1 MKKCILMVLLISMR
15 NLLVF
20 GAPTA
25 KDAEAT
31 ITYYNCQ
38 LNENGYTFSYTTS
51 NGITRYENGVLIR
64 DPNRKSDEDEILRV
78 NGYYLYTGEDNNL
91 YRVDYI
97 ADENGYRTFKPI
109 PSGDGDAPPAVTS
122 PTPQY
127 APSLG
132 TYQPPQMHSI
142 SSAAL
147 ASLSGS

>member
-38 LNENGYTFSYTTS
+38 LNENGYTFSYKTS
-51 NGITRYENGVLIR
+51 NGIRRYENGVLIR
-64 DPNRKSDEDEILRV
+64 DPNRKNDEDQILRV
-78 NGYYLYTGEDNNL
+78 DGYYLYTGEDNKVYYVN
-91 YRVDYI
+91 YK
-97 ADENGYRTFKPI
+97 ADENGYRTLK
-109 PSGDGDAPPAVTS
+109 GGGGYGGGYGGGVAPT
-122 PTPQY
+122 
-127 APSLG
+127 
-132 TYQPPQMHSI
+132 QPPQTKSI

>member
-38 LNENGYTFSYTTS
+38 LNENGYTFSYTMN
-51 NGITRYENGVLIR
+51 NGIPRYENGVLIR
-64 DPNRKSDEDEILRV
+64 DPNRKSDEVEIIRADC
-78 NGYYLYTGEDNNL
+78 YNL
-91 YRVDYI
+91 YRVDYR
-97 ADENGYRTFKPI
+97 ADENGYRTDKPI
-109 PSGDGDAPPAVTS
+109 SFGGSIGGQGGGSFGGGSISGGASFGVSSGAA
-122 PTPQY
+122 Q
-127 APSLG
+127 G
-132 TYQPPQMHSI
+132 TQSI